1 MGKHAGLN
9 DGCSFHLT
17 AFRAACV
24 MALLVALMIYGLA
37 VCRPI
42 KPVLDDNGKARD
54 AATRFYQTV
63 VEQVRAGE
71 SYYSVVGVELR
82 NISYPTQSVF
92 NWRMP
97 ALAWLLGQLP
107 SDRAGQVLAFI
118 LAVATFLIW
127 LSVFFQNEYALWQV
141 LLGGLFLSGPV
152 IYSLFPG
159 TSLVHEFWAGTL
171 IALSLAAYARGWRHV
186 SVLCGLMAL
195 FLRELSLP
203 FVCVMMILAFR
214 EAQRREALL
223 WFTGLLAFCGEFLLH
238 WSIVSNLN
246 ANDDR
251 LMAGDWIVFGG
262 WPFVLNTARMH
273 PFLIALPPWVT
284 ALLLP
289 PVLLGLARWRGAPG
303 LRIASTVGIYVLA
316 FSIAGRSNN
325 TAWGLMYALVMP
337 LGLLHAPYAL
347 GELWKPIQ
355 MKLRASDTRTQIRR

>member
-1 MGKHAGLN
+1 MG
-9 DGCSFHLT
+9 SFPGRSDDQPFRLT

-24 MALLVALMIYGLA
+24 IALLVASMIYGLA

-42 KPVLDDNGKARD
+42 LPVLDDNGKPRD

-82 NISYPTQSVF
+82 RIGYPTQSVF

-107 SDRAGQVLAFI
+107 SARAGQALAFI
-118 LAVATFLIW
+118 LAAATLLIW
-127 LSVFFQNEYALWQV
+127 LAVFYRNRYAVWQV

-152 IYSLFPG
+152 IYSLFPH
-159 TSLVHEFWAGTL
+159 TFLFHEFWAGTL

-186 SVLCGLMAL
+186 SVLSGLMAL

-203 FVCVMMILAFR
+203 FVCVMMVLAYR
-214 EAQRREALL
+214 EGHRREALL
-223 WFTGLLAFCGEFLLH
+223 WFMGFLVFVTEFLLH

-246 ANDDR
+246 TGDDQ
-251 LMAGDWIVFGG
+251 LLAGDWIVFGG

-284 ALLLP
+284 AMLLP
-289 PVLLGLARWRGAPG
+289 PALLGLACWRGSPG
-303 LRIASTVGIYVLA
+303 IRVACTVSIYVLA

-325 TAWGLMYALVMP
+325 TAWGLMYAFVMP
-337 LGLLHAPYAL
+337 LGLLHVPGAL
-347 GELWKPIQ
+347 RELWQPIQ
-355 MKLRASDTRTQIRR
+355 MNLRKKSIFL